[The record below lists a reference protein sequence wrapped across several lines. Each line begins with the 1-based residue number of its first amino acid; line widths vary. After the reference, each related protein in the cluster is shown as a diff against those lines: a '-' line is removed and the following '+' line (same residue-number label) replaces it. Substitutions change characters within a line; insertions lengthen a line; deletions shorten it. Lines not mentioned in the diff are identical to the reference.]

1 MRFNYSMIN
10 TQAMSDENLE
20 LVDELFSDWDLEDC
34 VEADLP
40 DDFFNE
46 MRNTQQQI
54 CKRNNMTS
62 EELSLELRPL
72 LRTAG
77 HNDYIG

>member
-1 MRFNYSMIN
+1 MY
-10 TQAMSDENLE
+10 MSAENLRYFDD
-20 LVDELFSDWDLEDC
+20 LMLDWDLEDC